1 MTPGIELAER
11 IEQAQI
17 LVIVHARD
25 IFADRTAQRHHAQ
38 PLRPFGGKGLD
49 LGTRRSPFEELPIP
63 PLTDRE
69 ARWRGATSACASAS
83 LSAKLDSMPT
93 RRTTAAC

>member
-25 IFADRTAQRHHAQ
+25 IFADRTAQRHDSQ
-38 PLRPFGGKGLD
+38 PLRPLGGKGLD
-49 LGTRRSPFEELPIP
+49 RIVDLQRPLLCPTSRRK
-63 PLTDRE
+63 
-69 ARWRGATSACASAS
+69 GATRYWSKA
-83 LSAKLDSMPT
+83 
-93 RRTTAAC
+93 